1 MNNETIEKAIELVKN
16 AMSDYLSNMFDDDFV
31 SLCEELDDYTHDFLT
46 DYNLR
51 CYPLSCID
59 EEYEGKSVTTFL
71 NDCIQFDIS
80 DNYYYHGDKGIFTL
94 PDISAVAELYR
105 DNFFMDSIVDLVIE
119 YAGRI
124 NHLPT
129 GLDYLNDMLA
139 NLEDMLESD
148 DTEGYRDM
156 EEVQKDI
163 DKYMQM

>member
-1 MNNETIEKAIELVKN
+1 MNNETIEKAIELVKDG
-16 AMSDYLSNMFDDDFV
+16 MSDYLYNMFDDDFV
-31 SLCEELDDYTHDFLT
+31 SLCEELDDYTRDFLT

-71 NDCIQFDIS
+71 SDCVQFDIS
-80 DNYYYHGDKGIFTL
+80 DKYYYHGDKGIFTL
-94 PDISAVAELYR
+94 PDVSAVAELYR

-124 NHLPT
+124 HHLPV

-148 DTEGYRDM
+148 DTDGYRDM
-156 EEVQKDI
+156 KEVQSDI